1 MDAKLHRVPDVVG
14 DDQKAL
20 LLVHTK
26 GMDVPRRGIRNI
38 LDPQQLHL

>member
-38 LDPQQLHL
+38 LDPQ